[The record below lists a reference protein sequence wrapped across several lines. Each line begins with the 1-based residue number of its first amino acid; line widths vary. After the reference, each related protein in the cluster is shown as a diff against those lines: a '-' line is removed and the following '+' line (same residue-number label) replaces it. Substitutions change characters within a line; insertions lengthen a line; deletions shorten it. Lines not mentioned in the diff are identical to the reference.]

1 MYPAARCHGG
11 KSPRRLA
18 VSAYHGILGFMSKGP
33 LSDRVI
39 LLTGASQGIGA
50 ATAGVLGAAGA
61 RLIAHYRGHPGDR
74 EGAEAAVADIKAGRR
89 HLVAGDFT
97 DNTAVERVWQEAL
110 AWYGHIDVLVLN
122 AAFMHPSGGFDDSE
136 ENWDISWTTHLQV
149 NVQAQARLMRAAV
162 RHFRTRGGG
171 IIVLMSSWVAQR
183 GATDPKMIA
192 YAASKGAI
200 KAVAQSIARGY
211 AKEGI
216 YTYIVAPGIVRTR
229 MSIDFAEM
237 QSGEDAVTQSLAMRE
252 WVPPGEVGELIA
264 FLAEGNMRHL
274 SGATLDINGATYV
287 R

>member
-1 MYPAARCHGG
+1 
-11 KSPRRLA
+11 
-18 VSAYHGILGFMSKGP
+18 MSEGP
-33 LSDRVI
+33 LSGKAI

-50 ATAGVLGAAGA
+50 ATAGVLGKAGA
-61 RLIAHYRGHPGDR
+61 HLIAHYRGQPGDR
-74 EGAEAAVADIKAGRR
+74 EGAEQAVAEIAPERR
-89 HLVAGDFT
+89 HLIAGDFA
-97 DNTAVERVWQEAL
+97 DNQAVEQVWRDAV
-110 AWYGHIDVLVLN
+110 AWRGHVDVLVLN
-122 AAFMHPSGGFDDSE
+122 AAFMDPAGGVDDSE
-136 ENWDISWTTHLQV
+136 ASWEHSWSMHLQV

-183 GATDPKMIA
+183 GVTDPKMIA

-216 YTYIVAPGIVRTR
+216 YTYIIAPGIVRTR

-237 QSGEDAVTQSLAMRE
+237 QGGEDAVTQTLAMRE
-252 WVPPGEVGELIA
+252 WVPPSEVGELIA
-264 FLAEGNMRHL
+264 FLAEGGVRHL
-274 SGATLDINGATYV
+274 SGATLDVNGATYV